1 MTALIQAEFTEAAV
15 VEALENVI
23 DPELGINIVDL
34 GLVYS
39 VTITDEARVEII
51 MTLTTPGCPLHAS
64 FVQEIE
70 RVLWQSIPDITGVDV
85 QLVWDPPW
93 NPIMIS
99 PRGRALLGIG

>member
-1 MTALIQAEFTEAAV
+1 MTTLTLLKFSEESV
-15 VEALENVI
+15 LEALENVI

-39 VTITDEARVEII
+39 VRISPDARVEIT

-64 FVQEIE
+64 FAHEIE
-70 RVLWQSIPDITGVDV
+70 RVLWQSIPDLAGVDI

-99 PRGRALLGIG
+99 PRGLALLGID